1 MAVRPDVPWQWRIAR
16 AGVVIAV
23 IAAAITWA
31 YTTGSLR
38 DRDVEQTL
46 AQLRVQ
52 SEQQQT
58 DLADLRAK
66 LAQSDRQLQ
75 MERAAAVDLA
85 RQVKQLASDH
95 AAVKEDLAFFQSL
108 AKTGQTREAG
118 VSVNR
123 LRVQPT
129 GTAGEYR
136 YQLVLVQNGQRKE
149 FRGHL
154 EFLLEVQHEG
164 RRLTMLV
171 PPESSPQVA
180 DYEVDFKLFQRVDGA
195 FKVAPG
201 AEVKT
206 MQLRLY
212 ENGSRAPKLTQ
223 TVSVF

>member
-1 MAVRPDVPWQWRIAR
+1 MRPDVPWHWRVAR
-16 AGVVIAV
+16 GVVAIAV
-23 IAAAITWA
+23 IAAAIAWA
-31 YTTGSLR
+31 YTSGSLR
-38 DRDVEQTL
+38 DRDAEQTL

-52 SEQQQT
+52 AEQQQT
-58 DLADLRAK
+58 DLSNLRAQ

-75 MERAAAVDLA
+75 IERAAATDLA

-129 GTAGEYR
+129 GTPGEYR
-136 YQLVLVQNGQRKE
+136 YQMVLVQNGQRKE
-149 FRGHL
+149 FRGRL
-154 EFLLEVQHEG
+154 EFLLEVSQEG
-164 RRLTMLV
+164 RRLTILV
-171 PPESSPQVA
+171 PAEASVQGPE
-180 DYEVDFKLFQRVDGA
+180 YEVDFKLFQRVDGA

-206 MQLRLY
+206 MQVRLY